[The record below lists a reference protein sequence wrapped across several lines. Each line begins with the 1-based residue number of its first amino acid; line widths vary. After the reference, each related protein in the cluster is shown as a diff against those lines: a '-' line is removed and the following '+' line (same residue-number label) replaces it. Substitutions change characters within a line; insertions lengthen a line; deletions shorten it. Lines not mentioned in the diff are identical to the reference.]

1 MHGMTLTIYE
11 DDKQGEQLAI
21 VFNVTAFDKLMSNLS
36 PSIITLLLLRLV
48 FSMKGSAM
56 NIEYRNNNMVNVAY
70 IYINTLLDNIK

>member
-11 DDKQGEQLAI
+11 DDKQGEWLAI
-21 VFNVTAFDKLMSNLS
+21 VFNVTAFVKLMSYLY

-56 NIEYRNNNMVNVAY
+56 NIEYRNNSIVNIAY
-70 IYINTLLDNIK
+70 IH